1 MGCKCVCK
9 FRSQKTGVRRVGVGV
24 GCLVFKCVCRLGRVV
39 WDWSTFAAL
48 PDCNPAIL
56 CPDMSLSY
64 AQLPGHIPQ
73 EWLSDACCSCR
84 FPTPTLAGTFVVP
97 RAYSRLGYK
106 MICRWKSA
114 PIYPCLGYDLLGY
127 PFTYSRY
134 AIYSGKGLLKRAHP
148 LLIRV
153 FAGHALDATAK
164 GLDKDLLSAL
174 RQGIKISSEAAVDG
188 AMQSTISLTAGVW
201 GRAEVSALFAD
212 VNDRAVLS
220 LLSRS
225 RYGGGLKLSDRVW
238 KTSRH
243 ARVSIQ
249 RIIED
254 GVARGRSARDTAK
267 LLEKYLQPNV
277 WTALKAET
285 RRNLGT
291 PRDVSM
297 EAMRL
302 AVTETNNAFHEG
314 AIAGYHMMPGY
325 TGSYWRLSGNHP
337 LHDICDDYAA
347 HNGNGFWPK
356 GGEPPKPH
364 PNCRCHLEPATEPRE
379 AFTARLNNWAAD
391 PASEPDIEEWYN
403 DGPRQFLKRPGLG
416 VMVTPGIDLAR
427 RSITS
432 SIYEAH
438 GWTPTA
444 NKAVREVSDDIRQ
457 RTVDAGVEFAAM
469 VDAETGDKI
478 GGIVRG
484 VKGSADVSGHI
495 SLMRDG
501 QKHIL
506 LHTHPRSTAFSYV
519 DVGLLA
525 RDDLAKKLQT
535 MYVVGRDGT
544 RYLISPKPGSK
555 VASREAV
562 KRAFGAEE
570 GIRWPA
576 WHAKVRAGK
585 ISKELAEK
593 ECTHEVWTNIA
604 DDLGLIYHRIE
615 GE

>member
-1 MGCKCVCK
+1 MMSEEMDSY
-9 FRSQKTGVRRVGVGV
+9 FRDARKRFLRGEAATIYEVKALYRRVAKDVRADV
-24 GCLVFKCVCRLGRVV
+24 Q
-39 WDWSTFAAL
+39 AATPGTL
-48 PDCNPAIL
+48 RQVHLRGLAD
-56 CPDMSLSY
+56 SLE
-64 AQLPGHIPQ
+64 H
-73 EWLSDACCSCR
+73 
-84 FPTPTLAGTFVVP
+84 
-97 RAYSRLGYK
+97 
-106 MICRWKSA
+106 
-114 PIYPCLGYDLLGY
+114 
-127 PFTYSRY
+127 
-134 AIYSGKGLLKRAHP
+134 
-148 LLIRV
+148 
-153 FAGHALDATAK
+153 TAR
-164 GLDKDLLSAL
+164 GLDKSLLSVL
-174 RQGIKISSEAAVDG
+174 RQGIRISSETAMEG
-188 AMQSTISLTAGVW
+188 AMRSTIGLTTGVF
-201 GRAEVSALFAD
+201 GRAEVSALFAS

-225 RYGGGLKLSDRVW
+225 RHGDGLKLSDRVW

-243 ARVSIQ
+243 ARASIQ

-254 GVARGRSARDTAK
+254 GVTRGRSARETAK

-285 RRNLGT
+285 RRNLGV
-291 PRDVSM
+291 PQDVSM

-314 AIAGYHMMPGY
+314 AIAGYQMMPGY
-325 TGSYWRLSGNHP
+325 LGSYWRLSGNHP

-347 HNGNGFWPK
+347 HNGTGFWPK
-356 GGEPPKPH
+356 GDEPPKPH
-364 PNCRCHLEPATEPRE
+364 PNCRCHLEPAREPRE
-379 AFTARLNNWAAD
+379 AFTARLHNWAAD
-391 PASEPDIEEWYN
+391 PSAEPDIEEWYN
-403 DGPRQFLKRPGLG
+403 DGPREFLKRPSGLG
-416 VMVTPGIDLAR
+416 VLVTPGIDLAKQ
-427 RSITS
+427 SIVS

-438 GWTPTA
+438 GWTPAA

-457 RTVDAGVEFAAM
+457 RTVDAGVEFVGM
-469 VDAETGDKI
+469 VDTETGDKI

-484 VKGSADVSGHI
+484 LRDRANASGHI

-501 QKHIL
+501 RKHIL

-519 DVGLLA
+519 DVGLLV

-555 VASREAV
+555 VASSGAIR
-562 KRAFGAEE
+562 RAFGAEQS
-570 GIRWPA
+570 IRWPV
-576 WHAKVRAGK
+576 WHAKIQAGK

>member
-1 MGCKCVCK
+1 
-9 FRSQKTGVRRVGVGV
+9 
-24 GCLVFKCVCRLGRVV
+24 
-39 WDWSTFAAL
+39 
-48 PDCNPAIL
+48 
-56 CPDMSLSY
+56 
-64 AQLPGHIPQ
+64 
-73 EWLSDACCSCR
+73 
-84 FPTPTLAGTFVVP
+84 
-97 RAYSRLGYK
+97 

-444 NKAVREVSDDIRQ
+444 NKAVAEVSEDIRQ

-469 VDAETGDKI
+469 VDAETGEKA
-478 GGIVRG
+478 GGIIQGEKREASIG
-484 VKGSADVSGHI
+484 RHLLAMQPRRRYI
-495 SLMRDG
+495 M
-501 QKHIL
+501 
-506 LHTHPRSTAFSYV
+506 LHTHSSNTAPSLE
-519 DVGLLA
+519 DVKHLA
-525 RDDLAKKLQT
+525 DPWLENRVQT
-535 MYVVGRDGT
+535 MYIVGVDGT
-544 RYLISPKPGSK
+544 RYLLSRKPGARVATAAETMKAFSEEERRLEKVHKSK
-555 VASREAV
+555 KALY
-562 KRAFGAEE
+562 
-570 GIRWPA
+570 
-576 WHAKVRAGK
+576 HALWKNIAGK
-585 ISKELAEK
+585 
-593 ECTHEVWTNIA
+593 
-604 DDLGLIYHRIE
+604 LGLIYHME
-615 GE
+615 E